1 MKKKYRWLTFFQRE
15 KLTLFVG
22 CLVLLLGA
30 IYPWYQ
36 LPPQSLEGF
45 ETNLVF
51 TNIGR
56 FFAGVCVI
64 IGLAF
69 TFKFRISC
77 APRLIL
83 WIGLIAT
90 LSFPYFIV
98 TFSPTVAFLASSYYQ
113 QGEYISNHVDKNFS
127 EVQAQWKQEIFLD
140 QPESPPSTLVMSIPD
155 SRFFQMSSWDKVLLE
170 GFGYK
175 NSFFTFIGKGWS
187 FTVFGLVIS
196 LIGLYLGVETL
207 PVTSPQPAEKSNG
220 GWALPTL
227 QVAKVRSSRFNPFLQ
242 DMSRLLPGTSLFL
255 AIILFSIIGI
265 NIVNY
270 KIDVQFAKGEYLQV
284 ITTSKILVKW
294 YPAFQG
300 NLSFLE
306 RLAKAEFYTETPD
319 PALINFVKGIENYRN
334 GDFLSAETYWQ
345 KSVAL
350 QPNHF
355 LFRGYLVAAML
366 NQGVSYLNNSNNRKP
381 AAAADIFERVLQ
393 IFPGHVEAL
402 YDLMLARVVNGEFQ
416 KSAAVAKQIIDEQ
429 QYFQEQKLGLL
440 GQAYLHLAWAEYNNG
455 DVNKTWERYRQSTD
469 MKTWG
474 KSTLKEQQ

>member
-1 MKKKYRWLTFFQRE
+1 MKKKYRWQTFFQRE

-22 CLVLLLGA
+22 CLLLFLGA

-36 LPPQSLEGF
+36 LPPQSLAGF

-56 FFAGVCVI
+56 IFAGVCVI
-64 IGLAF
+64 IGLVF
-69 TFKFRISC
+69 TFKSRISY
-77 APRLIL
+77 APRLIF

-90 LSFPYFIV
+90 LNFPYFIV
-98 TFSPTVAFLASSYYQ
+98 TFSPSVAFLASSYYE
-113 QGEYISNHVDKNFS
+113 QGEYISHHINNNFS

-140 QPESPPSTLVMSIPD
+140 KPEAPPSTLVMSIPD

-175 NSFFTFIGKGWS
+175 NSFFIFIGKGWS

-207 PVTSPQPAEKSNG
+207 PVTSLQSVETPNG
-220 GWALPTL
+220 GLVL
-227 QVAKVRSSRFNPFLQ
+227 LKMAKVRSTWFNPFLQ
-242 DMSRLLPGTSLFL
+242 DMSRLLPGTFLFL

-265 NIVNY
+265 NILNY
-270 KIDVQFAKGEYLQV
+270 NIDVQFAKGEYHQV
-284 ITTSKILVKW
+284 VTTSKTLVKW
-294 YPAFQG
+294 YPALQG

-306 RLAKAEFYTETPD
+306 RLAKAEFYTETD
-319 PALINFVKGIENYRN
+319 DLALINFVKGLENYRN
-334 GDFLSAETYWQ
+334 GDFISAETYWR
-345 KSVAL
+345 KSVEL
-350 QPNHF
+350 EPERF
-355 LFRGYLVAAML
+355 LFRGYLVVAML
-366 NQGVSYLNNSNNRKP
+366 NQGVSYLNNSNNRK
-381 AAAADIFERVLQ
+381 AATAADIFERVLQ

-402 YDLMLARVVNGEFQ
+402 YDLMLAKVVNGEFQ
-416 KSAAVAKQIIDEQ
+416 QSAAVAKQIIDEQ

-455 DVNKTWERYRQSTD
+455 DVNKTWERYRQSID

-474 KSTLKEQQ
+474 NSTLKEQQ